1 MVMLVRL
8 ILSYSDILE
17 LFTPD
22 WLYNILNLIYIAFMM
37 YKIVVLQ
44 TYSNKSIKAIS
55 ALMAVVLATFVTA
68 KYNTFLLTMFA
79 VIAVQN
85 VDLKKVLTY
94 TYRFKTVFLVINTLL
109 YIVICFVN
117 PSMVTFDYR
126 MGDLTTSPRH
136 NFMLGHAN
144 IASMFVAWTT
154 LEYMYC
160 NLEKLNWKKVV
171 GLWAVNFLAFL
182 FTDSQSSII
191 VITVA
196 SAVIILESRNN
207 EKVVKA
213 IDFLSRYFF
222 MICSIL
228 FPIICMVYTS
238 LSGTALTIWESIN
251 ELLSGRL
258 IYGACAYKLSGVAW
272 LGKSIPYMYTKT
284 YWYGHWFDQM
294 VFDNSYILFFVSNG
308 YIVLLLLAILFILS
322 GRVTTREDKIFL
334 FVYAVYF
341 MMETYVLNS
350 IFCFAIIILGKVFFE
365 KNDTAKSKHNNTSI
379 QP

>member
-1 MVMLVRL
+1 
-8 ILSYSDILE
+8 
-17 LFTPD
+17 
-22 WLYNILNLIYIAFMM
+22 
-37 YKIVVLQ
+37 
-44 TYSNKSIKAIS
+44 
-55 ALMAVVLATFVTA
+55 
-68 KYNTFLLTMFA
+68 
-79 VIAVQN
+79 
-85 VDLKKVLTY
+85 
-94 TYRFKTVFLVINTLL
+94 
-109 YIVICFVN
+109 
-117 PSMVTFDYR
+117 
-126 MGDLTTSPRH
+126 
-136 NFMLGHAN
+136 
-144 IASMFVAWTT
+144 
-154 LEYMYC
+154 
-160 NLEKLNWKKVV
+160 
-171 GLWAVNFLAFL
+171 
-182 FTDSQSSII
+182 
-191 VITVA
+191 
-196 SAVIILESRNN
+196 
-207 EKVVKA
+207 
-213 IDFLSRYFF
+213 

-258 IYGACAYKLSGVAW
+258 IYGACAYNLSGVAW
-272 LGKSIPYMYTKT
+272 LGKSISYMYTKT